1 MIVIGG
7 HVRIDPASRTEA
19 IAAASEMMAETHK
32 EQGCVTY
39 VFSASFD
46 DPGLFHIFEEW
57 ESMADLQAHFQAPH
71 MAVFQEKM
79 ANFGV
84 TERVINRYSVTDKSQ
99 L

>member
-7 HVRIDPASRTEA
+7 HIRLDPAKREEA
-19 IAAASEMMAETHK
+19 IAAATEMMTETAK
-32 EQGCVTY
+32 ETGCVTY

-57 ESMADLQAHFQAPH
+57 ESQEHLNAHFVAPH
-71 MAVFQEKM
+71 MATFQAAM

-84 TERVINRYSVTDKSQ
+84 TERSIHKYEASDKAA